1 MEETNGSSGLNDNII
16 NNELDKVKG
25 LSHSND
31 DSIDGSGMRIA
42 VIYTKWNE
50 KIVHSLRDGCKDQL
64 IKRGVNENDISFYQ
78 VWILFLFLCLLYII
92 LLIFFLGSWC
102 I

>member
-1 MEETNGSSGLNDNII
+1 MDETSKSNGESSDDNKVKD
-16 NNELDKVKG
+16 NNIDKVKG

-78 VWILFLFLCLLYII
+78 VWTYIYLL
-92 LLIFFLGSWC
+92 LLIYLIYIF
-102 I
+102 